1 MTTLQEA
8 ISAARAGD
16 SERAQLLTAD
26 VIQRDPD
33 DAQAWY
39 LLSQLVES
47 DARRAAYLRKTL
59 ALDPGH
65 VRAQAELDELSPDL
79 FDTQPIV
86 VEAAAG
92 TAVVEESVPP
102 IEWVAEEPA
111 EVVEAVA
118 PDVEPV
124 APAVEPLTT
133 TVWEESPAQEA
144 PVEVAYATTAE
155 SSVAVDSSPLPVA
168 SVAVPPAEPVAVAP
182 PPAAPAIYAE
192 PAGGPPKRGNQ
203 GLALL
208 LGVLVFLTL
217 IVLAFLIYLLF
228 FA

>member
-16 SERAQLLTAD
+16 TERAQLLAAD

-65 VRAQAELDELSPDL
+65 ARAQAELDELSPDL

-86 VEAAAG
+86 VGAAVGA
-92 TAVVEESVPP
+92 A
-102 IEWVAEEPA
+102 VAEEPVPPVERVA
-111 EVVEAVA
+111 EEPTEVVEAVA
-118 PDVEPV
+118 PAAEPV
-124 APAVEPLTT
+124 APEGEPVEA
-133 TVWEESPAQEA
+133 TVWEESPAPEA
-144 PVEVAYATTAE
+144 PVEVAYATAAE
-155 SSVAVDSSPLPVA
+155 SSVAVETAPAPSELPT
-168 SVAVPPAEPVAVAP
+168 EPAVAP
-182 PPAAPAIYAE
+182 PVAPAPVAPPTSAQ
-192 PAGGPPKRGNQ
+192 PARPKRGNQ

-228 FA
+228 FV

>member
-16 SERAQLLTAD
+16 SERAQLLAAD

-65 VRAQAELDELSPDL
+65 ARARVELDELSPDL

-86 VEAAAG
+86 VGTMVGAAVA
-92 TAVVEESVPP
+92 EESVPP
-102 IEWVAEEPA
+102 VEWVAEEPV

-118 PDVEPV
+118 PAVEPV
-124 APAVEPLTT
+124 APAAEPVAAP
-133 TVWEESPAQEA
+133 VWEEPPAPEA
-144 PVEVAYATTAE
+144 PVEVVYAATAE
-155 SSVAVDSSPLPVA
+155 STVTVETPPAPAAPVDITPVA
-168 SVAVPPAEPVAVAP
+168 TPLAPAPVAP
-182 PPAAPAIYAE
+182 PTSAQPARR
-192 PAGGPPKRGNQ
+192 PKRGNQ

-208 LGVLVFLTL
+208 FGVLVFLTL

>member
-26 VIQRDPD
+26 VLQRDPD

-39 LLSQLVES
+39 LLSQLVDS

-59 ALDPGH
+59 VLDPSH
-65 VRAQAELDELSPDL
+65 TRAQAELDELSPDL
-79 FDTQPIV
+79 FDTQPFV
-86 VEAAAG
+86 VDAAALG
-92 TAVVEESVPP
+92 AATVVESVPP
-102 IEWVAEEPA
+102 VEWVAEEPA

-118 PDVEPV
+118 PVVEPVEPAVEPV
-124 APAVEPLTT
+124 AAP
-133 TVWEESPAQEA
+133 VWEQSPASEA

-155 SSVAVDSSPLPVA
+155 SSVAVET
-168 SVAVPPAEPVAVAP
+168 PPS
-182 PPAAPAIYAE
+182 PAAPVIAATTV
-192 PAGGPPKRGNQ
+192 PAPPAPTAYVKPARRPKRGNR